1 MGSYGCGCGRAPGGA
16 ELNAGT
22 AVPLAPVTL
31 QGALISLEP
40 LRNSNLSALAAIGLH
55 PELWRLQPRAIVSVA
70 DMREYIDQA
79 LADQARGVSLPF
91 VIVRRADGA
100 LLGSTRFMDIALEH
114 RRLEIGA
121 TWLTP
126 AAQRT
131 GANVEAKLLLLT
143 HAFDVIGIQ
152 RVVLKTEALNI
163 QSRRAIL
170 ALGAVEEGT
179 FRRHL
184 IAEDGRMRDMTY
196 FSILD
201 TEWPAVRARL
211 RARLAQHA
219 PVDAVAPMEE
229 ERG

>member
-1 MGSYGCGCGRAPGGA
+1 MAPPLSPLSLHGSI
-16 ELNAGT
+16 
-22 AVPLAPVTL
+22 V
-31 QGALISLEP
+31 SLEP
-40 LRNSNLSALAAIGLH
+40 LTTSSLPELAAIGLH
-55 PELWRLQPRAIVSVA
+55 PELWQLQPRAIVSVA
-70 DMREYIDQA
+70 DMKDYVDQA
-79 LADQARGVSLPF
+79 LADHARGVSLPF
-91 VIVRRADGA
+91 VILRRADRA
-100 LLGSTRFMDIALEH
+100 ALGSTRFMDIALEH

-143 HAFDVIGIQ
+143 HAFETMGMQ

-163 QSRRAIL
+163 QSRTAIL

-201 TEWPAVRARL
+201 TEWPDVQARL
-211 RARLAQHA
+211 RARLAQRRASA
-219 PVDAVAPMEE
+219 PNAE
-229 ERG
+229 